1 MTTIW
6 TQRLRR
12 AAISLAN
19 DDTPHH
25 YPEQHESLDR
35 DIRSRELEYA
45 RLAPDYSAA
54 RFARLDLR
62 ASMFGARDCFG
73 RRPIRPQTAKCGPPR
88 ATAYASAERDIRKN
102 AALGY
107 MEGIMA
113 TRIDA
118 IAGSASDYR
127 ADLATKADI
136 NLLRSEVQATIAES
150 LRDTM
155 KQLWLAVAVIIALSG
170 GLTPE

>member
-62 ASMFGARDCFG
+62 ASMFGARDCFWTQTDTAANG
-73 RRPIRPQTAKCGPPR
+73 EMRTTQGHSIR
-88 ATAYASAERDIRKN
+88 
-102 AALGY
+102 LG
-107 MEGIMA
+107 
-113 TRIDA
+113 
-118 IAGSASDYR
+118 
-127 ADLATKADI
+127 
-136 NLLRSEVQATIAES
+136 
-150 LRDTM
+150 
-155 KQLWLAVAVIIALSG
+155 
-170 GLTPE
+170 